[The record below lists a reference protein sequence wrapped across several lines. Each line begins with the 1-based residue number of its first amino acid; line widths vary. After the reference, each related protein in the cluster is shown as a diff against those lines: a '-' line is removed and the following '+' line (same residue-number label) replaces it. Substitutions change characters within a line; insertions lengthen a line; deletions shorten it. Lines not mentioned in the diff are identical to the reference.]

1 MPTTTIVLFTLT
13 VMFPVASLGTVMLI
27 IATSPTVMLFTA
39 TVIFEGTLDT
49 FNVVELVLGKYC
61 SSPM

>member
-1 MPTTTIVLFTLT
+1 
-13 VMFPVASLGTVMLI
+13 MLI

-39 TVIFEGTLDT
+39 TVIVEGTLDT
-49 FNVVELVLGKYC
+49 FNVVEFMLGMYC

>member
-1 MPTTTIVLFTLT
+1 
-13 VMFPVASLGTVMLI
+13 MFPVASLGTVMLI

-39 TVIFEGTLDT
+39 TVMFEGTLDT
-49 FNVVELVLGKYC
+49 FNLVELVFGKYC